1 MTAIRKKIGHIILKG
16 GTISDIQKEISS
28 FPSDPT
34 LEFFELLGYAKSTAQ
49 KYLYKLKENNLVEKN
64 KLIQEGFIFSKNAD
78 LSNLLIDT
86 SAVGNESCVNIIFKA
101 SKVTIL

>member
-64 KLIQEGFIFSKNAD
+64 KLIQFIYFLGRFYSLWIKRPK
-78 LSNLLIDT
+78 I
-86 SAVGNESCVNIIFKA
+86 
-101 SKVTIL
+101 